1 MKKLLLLSTLSAL
14 AIVATAQARHAADVE
29 VDINVN
35 GEAAVREDI
44 KVETSHVRSEGRP
57 CTWTQGPTFRTE
69 DQVIPGKTFQ
79 CPSCPICPKVQ
90 CKAELVEECSTCMK
104 APRAH
109 HGCKGGSCKRGHRSR
124 EVVET
129 VVAE

>member
-1 MKKLLLLSTLSAL
+1 MKKLLLSTLSAL
-14 AIVATAQARHAADVE
+14 AIVATAQARDVE

-35 GEAAVREDI
+35 GAADI
-44 KVETSHVRSEGRP
+44 RQDNTYRTNSIGHDGKP

-79 CPSCPICPKVQ
+79 CPSCPVCPKARCEAV
-90 CKAELVEECSTCMK
+90 LVEECSTCMK

-109 HGCKGGSCKRGHRSR
+109 HGCKGGSCKRAHRR
-124 EVVET
+124 NVET